1 MDKGKA
7 VRAGFGLVCAL
18 LASGCCRP
26 AFAGEADVEAAAR
39 GVVEAARA
47 AAANAVP
54 RALAE
59 GTAAGPG
66 GVDSEDLGAWSRAV
80 VDGAL
85 ERVGAAADAAVAGAD
100 TAPAPLAAERFA
112 ARTGRGLAAAR
123 GAGPEVAVFL
133 SLSVPAASWRQW
145 SRQADRTGAAVVL
158 RGVAP
163 EGFRATAG
171 RLAERM
177 EADGAGAVID
187 PRLFRLFGIAS
198 VPAVVVVPGGV
209 PPCLS
214 RGCAWDPAPPHD
226 RIAGNIGLD
235 AALEAVAHEGG
246 AGRETARRHLAALRG
261 EAR

>member
-1 MDKGKA
+1 M
-7 VRAGFGLVCAL
+7 
-18 LASGCCRP
+18 
-26 AFAGEADVEAAAR
+26 AAA
-39 GVVEAARA
+39 
-47 AAANAVP
+47 
-54 RALAE
+54 
-59 GTAAGPG
+59 PG
-66 GVDSEDLGAWSRAV
+66 GADSEGLGAWSRSV

-85 ERVGAAADAAVAGAD
+85 ERVGAAADAAVADAAAGAN
-100 TAPAPLAAERFA
+100 TVPAPLAAERFA
-112 ARTGRGLAAAR
+112 ARTGRGLSAAR

-145 SRQADRTGAAVVL
+145 SRQAARTGAAVVL

-163 EGFRATAG
+163 EGFRATAV
-171 RLAERM
+171 RLTELM
-177 EADGAGAVID
+177 EADGAGAAID

-209 PPCLS
+209 PACLS

-246 AGRETARRHLAALRG
+246 AGRETARRYLAALRG